1 MSKEFK
7 AMLKD
12 MYENGKYLS
21 PSELFKKLEKREKEK
36 EHQSKK
42 ELDQEPNGDPFRQ
55 KHT

>member
-36 EHQSKK
+36 ETLAKK
-42 ELDQEPNGDPFRQ
+42 DKDQEPSRESIKQ